1 MKVVLKAKGEV
12 KFLKGNDFEELKQHL
27 HKLSQKY
34 GFNVEI
40 KNFMVEYKE
49 D

>member
-1 MKVVLKAKGEV
+1 MKVVLEAQGEV
-12 KFLKGNDFEELKQHL
+12 KFLKANDFEELKEKL

-40 KNFMVEYKE
+40 KNFMLECKK
-49 D
+49 

>member
-1 MKVVLKAKGEV
+1 MKLVLEAQGEV
-12 KFLKGNDFEELKQHL
+12 KFLKGNDFEELKQNL

-40 KNFMVEYKE
+40 KNFKVDYKKE
-49 D
+49 

>member
-1 MKVVLKAKGEV
+1 MKVVLEAKGEIR
-12 KFLKGNDFEELKQHL
+12 FLQGNDFEELKQHL

-40 KNFMVEYKE
+40 KNFNIDY
-49 D
+49 

>member
-1 MKVVLKAKGEV
+1 MKILLEAQGEV

-34 GFNVEI
+34 GFNVEV
-40 KNFMVEYKE
+40 KNFKVKY
-49 D
+49 